1 LKLAIALIGLS
12 YTEVNQQVRDWS
24 QTKDNI
30 KSNLINAFQGSDVY
44 VTTYNQPHLNEL
56 IEFYQPKKHLIVPYE
71 GSHQRTTYIEGL
83 KLLLDEDV
91 DFIISTRFDIHF
103 NELVPSYNFQFDKVN
118 FLFKDIEPGWTNQG
132 HVGDCMHG
140 IPKKYLS
147 TFIDVVQNEHNHGGN
162 FMHSIY
168 RPIVNSIGQENTNFL
183 IDGHHMSHENSVY
196 KLFREWKR

>member
-1 LKLAIALIGLS
+1 MKLAIALIGLS

-30 KSNLINAFQGSDVY
+30 KSNLIDAFNADVY
-44 VTTYNQPHLNEL
+44 VTTYSQPHINEL
-56 IEFYQPKKHLIVPYE
+56 LEFYKPRYSQIIPYE
-71 GSHQRTTYIEGL
+71 GSHQRTTYIQGL

-103 NELVPSYNFQFDKVN
+103 NELVSSYNFDFNKVN
-118 FLFKDIEPGWTNQG
+118 FIFKDVEPGWSSQG
-132 HVGDCMHG
+132 HVGDCLHG

-147 TFIDVVQNEHNHGGN
+147 TFIDVVQHEHNHGGN

-168 RPIVNSIGQENTNFL
+168 RPIVSAIGVE
-183 IDGHHMSHENSVY
+183 Y
-196 KLFREWKR
+196 

>member
-30 KSNLINAFQGSDVY
+30 KSNLIDAFNADVY
-44 VTTYNQPHLNEL
+44 VTTYSQPHINEL
-56 IEFYQPKKHLIVPYE
+56 LEFYKPRYSQIIPYE

-83 KLLLDEDV
+83 KLLLNEDV

-103 NELVPSYNFQFDKVN
+103 NEPVTSYNFDFNKVN
-118 FLFKDIEPGWTNQG
+118 FIFKDVEPGWSSQG
-132 HVGDCMHG
+132 HVGDCLHG

-147 TFIDVVQNEHNHGGN
+147 TFIDVVQHEHNHGGN

-168 RPIVNSIGQENTNFL
+168 RPIVSAIDVENTNFL
-183 IDGHHMSHENSVY
+183 IEGNHLSHENSVY